1 MNEITNTEIKEVTK
15 LIKYTTPSGE
25 KTLKVASTPYPY
37 ATPTYGG
44 KQAGVIVLDKSG
56 EIKEREGGLIFLLK

>member
-44 KQAGVIVLDKSG
+44 KQAGAIVLDNRG
-56 EIKEREGGLIFLLK
+56 EIQEREGRLIFLLQ